1 MRASFPNSG
10 RSALSAT
17 RLALLTA
24 LLLSVSPGA
33 VMAQDMTSEAQD
45 LLARQVEGTGR
56 DIYTPETAVEFKK
69 SDNVFLRSALAVDF
83 TFRKATVTLPMY
95 KGMSPMGEP
104 VFYIVT
110 DASDFEYAKQMGLN
124 YAPKLRHAA
133 GTPGAQEVTVED
145 GVITFKGNVDF
156 SQDYKVVPGSPKPFP
171 PKVAKPGAMG
181 DLEWS
186 SAVTMPSG
194 VVLNIQMVSNASGN
208 HDRLIDMDAEKQTVT
223 LSLLDGQLKVT
234 PGLRFEHLE
243 LRHDDRL
250 KGGRNHNTTQDV
262 LPGLSIGYQVV
273 KPLFLFGNYHR
284 SFRPVQFAQI
294 TYGNELVSEKA
305 DNFELGARAFPLKW
319 LDVGLTWF
327 DMRFQNKLEFV
338 DAATGFRNLGNA
350 RHRGLETSLGFHP
363 FRALDV
369 RLAYTYLD
377 ATQRSGAFSGNRL
390 PYASR
395 HEGTFRVA
403 YRRGTLTGNVNGSC
417 RSDAFSDA
425 ENTVEENATGSK
437 GLVPGGCIANV
448 HVSESFRVEE
458 TRFRVGLGVN
468 NVLDARSFTRNVDY
482 SLGRVPSPGRSVLVT
497 LDFEH

>member
-10 RSALSAT
+10 GSALSAT

-69 SDNVFLRSALAVDF
+69 SDNVFLKSALAVDF

-110 DASDFEYAKQMGLN
+110 DASDFEYAKAMGLN

-156 SQDYKVVPGSPKPFP
+156 SPDYKVVPGSPKPFP

-208 HDRLIDMDAEKQTVT
+208 HDRLIEMDAEKQTVT
-223 LSLLDGQLKVT
+223 LSLLDGVQGGKPYYYHLVTDVSADLPAVLEKGVYTPKLALLPEIGKSKPGDKSALLGFSPVLNGPTEAEDMKEQGFAASLANGGIDPVNIFPIDPDNENASQENNYSPMWDAHVNMWTDEAVAAGKVRRIT
-234 PGLRFEHLE
+234 SFEDLGSLIAEGSIESAMINPPGMGNDFVGGLRPT
-243 LRHDDRL
+243 
-250 KGGRNHNTTQDV
+250 NAIINC
-262 LPGLSIGYQVV
+262 
-273 KPLFLFGNYHR
+273 
-284 SFRPVQFAQI
+284 PVIAQPEI
-294 TYGNELVSEKA
+294 
-305 DNFELGARAFPLKW
+305 
-319 LDVGLTWF
+319 LT
-327 DMRFQNKLEFV
+327 N
-338 DAATGFRNLGNA
+338 
-350 RHRGLETSLGFHP
+350 
-363 FRALDV
+363 
-369 RLAYTYLD
+369 
-377 ATQRSGAFSGNRL
+377 
-390 PYASR
+390 
-395 HEGTFRVA
+395 
-403 YRRGTLTGNVNGSC
+403 
-417 RSDAFSDA
+417 
-425 ENTVEENATGSK
+425 
-437 GLVPGGCIANV
+437 
-448 HVSESFRVEE
+448 
-458 TRFRVGLGVN
+458 
-468 NVLDARSFTRNVDY
+468 
-482 SLGRVPSPGRSVLVT
+482 
-497 LDFEH
+497 